1 MPVANSPPTSST
13 PPDHAPVL
21 PVLLAERP
29 VWHRVLFNQQSV
41 LAVLLVAE
49 IAIFSIIGT
58 NFFTVYNGLEIVRQ
72 NVELGL
78 LALALTPV
86 IVTGGIDLSV
96 GSLLGLCA
104 ILFGKFSRDAHFPL
118 WFAAICTIGAG
129 GLAGGLNAM
138 LITALRIPPLIVT
151 LGTYSLFSGLAEG
164 ITRGTDVFDFS
175 TRASFVF
182 WGQGYF
188 FGQIPAQVPVLLCV
202 AIAFWL
208 MLHRT
213 TVGRALVAIGF
224 SPEGARYSGIPVES
238 RLCLVYILSGLISGL
253 AAVIYV
259 AHVGQAKANA
269 GTGYELMAIT
279 AVVLGGTSIFGGRGT
294 MLGTM
299 LGLFAI
305 AVLQNGLTLADQPV
319 ELAKII
325 GGVLLIVAITGNKL
339 LAKLVKV

>member
-1 MPVANSPPTSST
+1 MSVATPPNSPSPLGYT
-13 PPDHAPVL
+13 PIRPA
-21 PVLLAERP
+21 LLADRP
-29 VWHRVLFNQQSV
+29 LWQRALFNQQTV

-49 IAIFSIIGT
+49 IVVFSIIGT
-58 NFFTVYNGLEIVRQ
+58 NFFTLENALEVVRH

-104 ILFGKFSRDAHFPL
+104 ILFGKFYRDAHFPL
-118 WFAAICTIGAG
+118 WFAAVCTLGVG
-129 GLAGGLNAM
+129 GLAGGLNAL

-164 ITRGTDVFDFS
+164 VTRGTDVFDFS
-175 TRASFVF
+175 ERAAFVF
-182 WGQGYF
+182 LGQGYF
-188 FGQIPAQVPVLLCV
+188 FGTIPAQIPVLVLV

-213 TVGRALVAIGF
+213 SMGRALVAIGF
-224 SPEGARYSGIPVES
+224 APDGARYAGIPVE
-238 RLCLVYILSGLISGL
+238 RRMGLVYILCGLISGL

-294 MLGTM
+294 ILGTI
-299 LGLFAI
+299 LGLFTI
-305 AVLQNGLTLADQPV
+305 AVLENGLRLSDQPT

-325 GGVLLIVAITGNKL
+325 GGVLLIVAITGNQW
-339 LAKLVKV
+339 LAKLSKR